1 MNTLLSFSLSLLRSK
16 ARLSTKASGKGRF
29 GGVLIT
35 LLFPALCL
43 MAVETDY
50 MKDPKYLLGAVPEVN
65 GIVTF
70 QKNFT
75 VTEKSEQQ
83 IYDILRVYTRNSLL
97 ACGIPNQQP
106 EYTRIVSEDRSSGT
120 IVARVEEYMTFSHV
134 LINLDRTRFR
144 YMLTASVKGQ
154 KESLILTQI
163 SYYYNEDKD
172 GKNGE
177 SYKAEEWITDKVAVN
192 KKGTRLYPRSGKFRR
207 MTVDRV
213 EAIFDGFME
222 ALSTMEVEGQVLK
235 KKHKATMFLSN
246 LTA

>member
-1 MNTLLSFSLSLLRSK
+1 MKKCFTLLAALLC
-16 ARLSTKASGKGRF
+16 L
-29 GGVLIT
+29 
-35 LLFPALCL
+35 PLCL

-50 MKDPKYLLGAVPEVN
+50 MKDPKYLLGAVPEVD

-97 ACGIPNQQP
+97 TGGIPNQQS

-154 KESLILTQI
+154 RVSLILTQI
-163 SYYYNEDKD
+163 SYYYNEDKE

-213 EAIFDGFME
+213 EAIFDAYME

-235 KKHKATMFLSN
+235 KKRKGIIEE
-246 LTA
+246 

>member
-1 MNTLLSFSLSLLRSK
+1 
-16 ARLSTKASGKGRF
+16 
-29 GGVLIT
+29 
-35 LLFPALCL
+35 
-43 MAVETDY
+43 MAVENDY
-50 MKDPKYLLGAVPEVN
+50 MKDPKYLLGAVPEVD

-154 KESLILTQI
+154 RVSLILTQI

-235 KKHKATMFLSN
+235 KKRKGIIEE
-246 LTA
+246 